1 MSDFEDS
8 LLPEGP
14 FAPFGVLLLNEQ
26 QIQAE
31 WQSAKEVGGSCL
43 TRVNKTVLMLS
54 AALAAERDRAIW
66 ITDSWFG
73 SQMGG
78 AGKEE
83 TARLFRQK
91 RQLVREL
98 ASGCKKLLRRFFSGI
113 DVKILSVYRRF
124 LEQAQLYLPQ
134 ELAMQLGRQTLAML
148 RKKTVPQEDLP
159 ALIYWKT
166 QIFCAGDYARYRHA
180 VVCLLYTSFL
190 PVQKSDTNNGIKMEV
205 VSADI
210 RGDTARIY
218 ITMQDLI
225 GDRVD
230 ETIDLYDSYDI
241 RLPFDGTGFCGK
253 VGYDPNTRTRCV

>member
-1 MSDFEDS
+1 MDTAIQRYKSSLDYRDALDRFLSDFEDS

-14 FAPFGVLLLNEQ
+14 FAPFGVLLLKEKH
-26 QIQAE
+26 IQAE
-31 WQSAKEVGGSCL
+31 WHSAIEVGGSCL

-54 AALAAERDRAIW
+54 AALAAERDRAFW

-98 ASGCKKLLRRFFSGI
+98 DSGCKKLLRRFFSGI

-159 ALIYWKT
+159 ALIYLKT
-166 QIFCAGDYARYRHA
+166 RIFGR
-180 VVCLLYTSFL
+180 VL
-190 PVQKSDTNNGIKMEV
+190 
-205 VSADI
+205 I
-210 RGDTARIY
+210 R
-218 ITMQDLI
+218 
-225 GDRVD
+225 
-230 ETIDLYDSYDI
+230 
-241 RLPFDGTGFCGK
+241 K
-253 VGYDPNTRTRCV
+253 